1 MTPKSSG
8 KLPLSVNSVIT
19 CPPIRALASNQP
31 GPLDLHGSER
41 REQQPDDRPYGPC
54 PYCLRGLLGADVG
67 RVGPCGVRRV
77 AQGARA
83 ELARHVAKGAEE
95 LPEPQ
100 GGEQQLMHKTFWR
113 KVLFATTQK
122 SSAALRMRCLSTQL
136 EGDPRTTPFGE
147 GW

>member
-1 MTPKSSG
+1 MAPV
-8 KLPLSVNSVIT
+8 LIA
-19 CPPIRALASNQP
+19 CAASW
-31 GPLDLHGSER
+31 
-41 REQQPDDRPYGPC
+41 
-54 PYCLRGLLGADVG
+54 LGTDVG
-67 RVGPCGVRRV
+67 CVGLCGVRRV

-100 GGEQQLMHKTFWR
+100 CGEQQLMHKTFWP
-113 KVLFATTQK
+113 KGLFATTQK

>member
-1 MTPKSSG
+1 MPR
-8 KLPLSVNSVIT
+8 P
-19 CPPIRALASNQP
+19 LASWGLCLVP
-31 GPLDLHGSER
+31 VLFSV
-41 REQQPDDRPYGPC
+41 DRPYGPC
-54 PYCLRGLLGADVG
+54 PYCLRGLLGAGIG

-113 KVLFATTQK
+113 NVLFATTQK
-122 SSAALRMRCLSTQL
+122 FVRCVEDAVS
-136 EGDPRTTPFGE
+136 
-147 GW
+147 

>member
-1 MTPKSSG
+1 MSRARSTFMEASAASSNPKIAPMAPVLTACAASWG
-8 KLPLSVNSVIT
+8 
-19 CPPIRALASNQP
+19 LA
-31 GPLDLHGSER
+31 
-41 REQQPDDRPYGPC
+41 
-54 PYCLRGLLGADVG
+54 LGAF
-67 RVGPCGVRRV
+67 PCGVRRV

-95 LPEPQ
+95 LPESQ

-113 KVLFATTQK
+113 NGLFATTQK

-147 GW
+147 VW